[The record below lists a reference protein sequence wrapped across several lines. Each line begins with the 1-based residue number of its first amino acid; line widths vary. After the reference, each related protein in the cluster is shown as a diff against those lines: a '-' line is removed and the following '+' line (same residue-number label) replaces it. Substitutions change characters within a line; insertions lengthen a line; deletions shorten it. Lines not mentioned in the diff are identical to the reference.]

1 MGDEVYAASA
11 VGIYAF
17 AGAGCWVL
25 ESSELTVSTQFSSP
39 THVQAAQYY
48 HRVARANRVDVQH
61 RLPKSV
67 TKGVQLFS

>member
-1 MGDEVYAASA
+1 MDDEVYAGSA

-39 THVQAAQYY
+39 THLQTTQYY
-48 HRVARANRVDVQH
+48 HRIARANRVNV
-61 RLPKSV
+61 
-67 TKGVQLFS
+67 